1 MHHHPHK
8 AVVIGGGIIGLCSAW
23 QLLEQGVETVVID
36 SAAQGGDNGARENA
50 GMIVPSHF
58 IPLAA
63 PGMMAKGLRW
73 LLNPESPFAIRVRPD
88 PALARWGWLFHRHST
103 AEHVRSSAAV
113 LRDLNFESRR
123 LFAALADGGEN
134 FGLVKRGLVML
145 CKTQRALDGEGEVA
159 EMAKSIGIQADVLD
173 ASGVAALDPGIR
185 MSIAGGVHF
194 PEDCHL
200 DPSRLLDCLRARVIR
215 MGGRVVHGVIVDEV
229 IRNSDG
235 RLCEVRGEDFSE
247 TASHIV
253 IAGGIRGGGLLD
265 KLGVRLPMQPG
276 KGYSLT
282 LDAPVQLPQL
292 CSILSEAKVAVTPIG
307 GRLRFAGTMEIGAR
321 DDRANPARLRGI
333 IRSAHDYF
341 PGIEPEAFEGLKPW
355 VGHRPVSPDGLPYL
369 GRARRDDNLIIATGH
384 AMMGLSLGPVTG
396 QAVAALV
403 TGQPP
408 FRDLSALDPARFSR

>member
-1 MHHHPHK
+1 MRDDTDK

-23 QLLEQGVETVVID
+23 QLLERGIHTVVID
-36 SAAQGGDNGARENA
+36 SAPAGGDNGARGNA
-50 GMIVPSHF
+50 GMVVPSHF

-103 AEHVRSSAAV
+103 PEHVRSSATL
-113 LRDLNFESRR
+113 LRDLNLESRR
-123 LFAALADGGEN
+123 MFTALAEQGED

-145 CKTQRALDGEGEVA
+145 CKSGHALDEEAEIATVA
-159 EMAKSIGIQADVLD
+159 NSIGIRAEVLD
-173 ASGVAALDPGIR
+173 ASGVAKLDPGIA
-185 MSIAGGVHF
+185 MNVVGGVHF

-200 DPSRLLDCLRARVIR
+200 DPARLLDCLHARVIR
-215 MGGRVVHGVIVDEV
+215 LGGKILHNAVVNE
-229 IRNSDG
+229 IRRDSDG
-235 RLCEVRGEDFSE
+235 RLREVRGDGFCESA
-247 TASHIV
+247 THIV
-253 IAGGIRGGGLLD
+253 IAGGMRGTILLE
-265 KLGVRLPMQPG
+265 KLGLRLPMQPG

-282 LDAPVQLPQL
+282 LDAPAELPEL
-292 CSILSEAKVAVTPIG
+292 CSILTEAKVAVTPMN

-333 IRSAHDYF
+333 IRSAGDYF
-341 PGIEPEAFEGLKPW
+341 PNIRPEAFDGIIPW

-369 GRARRDDNLIIATGH
+369 GRAPHDPNLIIATGH

-396 QAVAALV
+396 QAVADLV
-403 TGQPP
+403 TGSPT
-408 FRDLSALDPARFSR
+408 FRDLTPLTPARF